1 MIFLLSLPTLNN
13 MQLSCFGQSI
23 NVRTVLCLLKAFFG
37 LELHFIRLLLQLLLA
52 YFFLVHFS
60 ILLFFPVVFNLIDN
74 KLLGFGT
81 DGSRTKIIMVVYL
94 RK

>member
-1 MIFLLSLPTLNN
+1 MIFLLSLPALNN
-13 MQLSCFGQSI
+13 MQLSYFGQSI
-23 NVRTVLCLLKAFFG
+23 NVRTVLLCLLKTFFG

-60 ILLFFPVVFNLIDN
+60 MLLFFPKFFNLIDN

-81 DGSRTKIIMVVYL
+81 DGLRTKISMV
-94 RK
+94 